1 MRCDEARPAISQAM
15 DHELPEDGT
24 PAALHEHLQGCPE
37 CRAFER
43 SVRRLRA
50 ELRMERVE
58 TTPDIA
64 PGAVAAIATAVPLQ
78 ADASLGPPPGQEALA
93 AAPPW
98 ARPTG
103 RRFGVAVAAATVV
116 GALAGAAIVG
126 WGVRRDTPSVGIA
139 SEPDV
144 QVLLAWTPGS
154 LEPEL
159 AATAESAPDVHA
171 VSEVRGA
178 TVDLTGSHDAEGGPV
193 DVLDAGWAI
202 PMDAIAVAPEAHAEF
217 APVADRAAVAH
228 LGPDEALLSQTS
240 ARLRGLS
247 AGATL
252 ELAGGHELDVVA
264 IVEDTTIGAA
274 ELAVDGA
281 TGRRIGIE
289 TPRYLLA
296 AYDGDRAVVEWTLR
310 DAVLAEVPIRFRAP
324 DETPFLRHGDAVL
337 PPLRLKDLFGE
348 FRYRP
353 PAPGTRVFDQE
364 VAWQAEHLAQ
374 RELPLIGPVRCHRD
388 ILDAFEGAL
397 RDLQAR
403 NLGELIDPEGY
414 AGCWNPRLVTA
425 GGDLS
430 HHAWGVAFDINYDNN
445 PTGRPSAQD
454 PRLVEVFEEWGFTSG
469 EGWLVPDPAHFE
481 YLRDPRNVSG

>member
-1 MRCDEARPAISQAM
+1 MRCDEARPAISQAL
-15 DHELPEDGT
+15 DHELPADGT
-24 PAALHEHLQGCPE
+24 PAGLDEHLRGCPE

-43 SVRRLRA
+43 SARKLRT

-64 PGAVAAIATAVPLQ
+64 PGAVAAIAAAVPAQ
-78 ADASLGPPPGQEALA
+78 AGATLDALPGREAPA
-93 AAPPW
+93 ALRW
-98 ARPTG
+98 GGPTG
-103 RRFGVAVAAATVV
+103 RRWGVTVAAATVAGALV
-116 GALAGAAIVG
+116 GAAVVG
-126 WGVRRDTPSVGIA
+126 WGIRRDTASVGIA
-139 SEPDV
+139 SAPDV

-154 LEPEL
+154 LEPGL
-159 AATAESAPDVHA
+159 AATAESA
-171 VSEVRGA
+171 SEVDAISEVQGA
-178 TVDLTGSHDAEGGPV
+178 TVDLIGSHDADGGPV
-193 DVLDAGWAI
+193 DVLGAGWAI
-202 PMDAIAVAPEAHAEF
+202 PMDAIAVDPEAHAEF
-217 APVADRAAVAH
+217 ASVADRAAVAH

-247 AGATL
+247 AGATI
-252 ELAGGHELDVVA
+252 ELAGSEELQVA
-264 IVEDTTIGAA
+264 AVVEDTTIGAA
-274 ELAVDGA
+274 ELAVDRA

-296 AYDGDRAVVEWTLR
+296 AYDGDRAVVERTLR
-310 DAVLAEVPIRFRAP
+310 DAVAAEVPIRFRAP

-337 PPLRLKDLFGE
+337 PPLRLKELFGE

-353 PAPGTRVFDQE
+353 PGPETRAFDQE
-364 VAWQAEHLAQ
+364 VAWQAEQLAE
-374 RELPLIGPVRCHRD
+374 RELPLIGRVRCHRD

-403 NLGELIDPEGY
+403 NLSELIDPEGY

-430 HHAWGVAFDINYDNN
+430 HHAWGVAFDINYDDN

-454 PRLVEVFEEWGFTSG
+454 PRLVDVFEEWGFTSG

-481 YLRDPRNVSG
+481 YLRDPKR